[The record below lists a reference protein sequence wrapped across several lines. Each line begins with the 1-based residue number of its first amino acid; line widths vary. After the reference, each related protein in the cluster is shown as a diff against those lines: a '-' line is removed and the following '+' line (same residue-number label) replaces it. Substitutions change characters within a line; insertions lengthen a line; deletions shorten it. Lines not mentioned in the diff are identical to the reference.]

1 MALNDIYVLPS
12 GFPLFDWSVWPDSE
26 AALIPGGFTHEFEKE
41 CWNAIVNLLSVALS
55 EAGESWDSK
64 YTTPTKAKIFEE
76 YGALY
81 ADAINSV
88 FHNIDNAVPVL
99 RWNWA
104 HDRNF
109 RGYIGRKEFHGVA
122 GYGEKGADSVYPEY
136 ILELVDRLN
145 FLIRI
150 MTGEAA
156 TVAQGRGLSLS
167 VDSVLARSV
176 PSLPIDG
183 IRGISLSKSLVSVG
197 SFPSIA
203 AQIRGLSASKS
214 IVKLR
219 SWQAIQPQP
228 KHSKSMSFSQAAV
241 HSKESI
247 SAKPKPSLSKSLNHV
262 RIFAGQPVFWKLSK
276 ELSKTISRLTVRTA
290 ETSHIKPQAMST
302 SKGVLNLTDGT
313 SAPVVGYDISRSSSR
328 CAIDQIHSTSVEMR
342 EISKSHGFAV
352 LGTAWY
358 PPIWD
363 NGGLLFTQVQQNATW
378 LEDGFYLLEVC
389 ETAAWIADGLYIM
402 QIDNANLKNGV
413 LEVA

>member
-1 MALNDIYVLPS
+1 MT
-12 GFPLFDWSVWPDSE
+12 
-26 AALIPGGFTHEFEKE
+26 PGGYTHEFEKE
-41 CWNAIVNLLSVALS
+41 CWNAIVNHLSVALY

-99 RWNWA
+99 RWGWA
-104 HDRNF
+104 HDRTF

-136 ILELVDRLN
+136 IFELVRRLN
-145 FLIRI
+145 FLIQI
-150 MTGEAA
+150 MTGEVA
-156 TVAQGRGLSLS
+156 TVVQGQGSSFSNDRVTVHSIYPFELE
-167 VDSVLARSV
+167 
-176 PSLPIDG
+176 G
-183 IRGISLSKSLVSVG
+183 IRDISASKSLVRVG
-197 SFPSIA
+197 SSPSIA
-203 AQIRGLSASKS
+203 AQIRDLSASKS

-219 SWQAIQPQP
+219 SWQAVQPQP
-228 KHSKSMSFSQAAV
+228 KHSKSMSLSQAAV
-241 HSKESI
+241 YSKESI

-276 ELSKTISRLTVRTA
+276 ELSKTISRFTVRTA

-313 SAPVVGYDISRSSSR
+313 SAPVVGYDIARSSSR
-328 CAIDQIHSTSVEMR
+328 CAIDQIHSASVEMR

-389 ETAAWIADGLYIM
+389 ETAAWLADGLRIM
-402 QIDNANLKNGV
+402 QIENANLKNGA